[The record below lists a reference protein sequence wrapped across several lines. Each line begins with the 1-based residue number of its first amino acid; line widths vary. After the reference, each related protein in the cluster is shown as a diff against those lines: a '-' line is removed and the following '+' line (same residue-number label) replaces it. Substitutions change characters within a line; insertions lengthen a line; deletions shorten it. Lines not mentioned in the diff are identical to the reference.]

1 MSKSN
6 ILQGFNNHFFEFLQA
21 VNDYFEDNK
30 DVKKTIVALQGIK
43 KMNPKLIIKYW
54 KSSIADIYLK
64 EIESSQ
70 IEFFINKEYGK
81 DVKDLGD
88 TNTVLEKIDK
98 LRDPIRNMDQV
109 DQNKCM
115 KYIQNLTKLCK
126 LYFQEINFINYKK

>member
-6 ILQGFNNHFFEFLQA
+6 LLQGFNNHFFEFLQA

-54 KSSIADIYLK
+54 KSSIADVYLK

-81 DVKDLGD
+81 DVKELGD

-98 LRDPIRNMDQV
+98 LRDPIRNMDEV

-115 KYIQNLTKLCK
+115 KYIQNLTKLCI
-126 LYFQEINFINYKK
+126 LYFKE

>member
-6 ILQGFNNHFFEFLQA
+6 LLQGFNNHFFEFLQA

-54 KSSIADIYLK
+54 KSSIADVYLK

-81 DVKDLGD
+81 DVKELGD

-98 LRDPIRNMDQV
+98 LRDPIRNMDEV

-115 KYIQNLTKLCK
+115 KYIQNLSKLCK
-126 LYFQEINFINYKK
+126 LYFQE

>member
-126 LYFQEINFINYKK
+126 LYFQE

>member
-6 ILQGFNNHFFEFLQA
+6 LLQGFNNHFFEFLQA

-43 KMNPKLIIKYW
+43 KVNPKLIIKYW
-54 KSSIADIYLK
+54 KSSIADIYLR
-64 EIESSQ
+64 EIKSGE

-81 DVKDLGD
+81 DVKELGD

-98 LRDPIRNMDQV
+98 LRDPIRDMKQEDQ
-109 DQNKCM
+109 DKCM
-115 KYIQNLTKLCK
+115 KYIQNLTKLCN
-126 LYFQEINFINYKK
+126 LYFQE

>member
-6 ILQGFNNHFFEFLQA
+6 LLQGFNNHFFEFLQA

-43 KMNPKLIIKYW
+43 KVNPKLIIKYW
-54 KSSIADIYLK
+54 KSSIADIYLR
-64 EIESSQ
+64 EIESGK

-81 DVKDLGD
+81 DVKELGD

-98 LRDPIRNMDQV
+98 LRDPIRDMKQEDQ
-109 DQNKCM
+109 DKCM
-115 KYIQNLTKLCK
+115 KYIQNLTKLCN
-126 LYFQEINFINYKK
+126 LYFQE